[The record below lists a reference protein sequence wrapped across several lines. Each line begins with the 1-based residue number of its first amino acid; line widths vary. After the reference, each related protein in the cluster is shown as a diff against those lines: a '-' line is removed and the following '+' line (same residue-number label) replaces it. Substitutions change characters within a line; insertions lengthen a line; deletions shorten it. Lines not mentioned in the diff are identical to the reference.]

1 MTKRDFF
8 DIDDMNDLCLGQ
20 AETIIRLIKRCED
33 LIRQRDFYKGEYE
46 KLRRRIQG
54 EDTFNFG
61 EGNRYKVTKVGET
74 SE

>member
-20 AETIIRLIKRCED
+20 AETIIRLIKRCEH
-33 LIRQRDFYKGEYE
+33 LQKQRDFFKDELE
-46 KLRRRIQG
+46 KTHRKIRQE
-54 EDTFNFG
+54 EDFHFESG
-61 EGNRYKVTKVGET
+61 HYRVAKVGVT